1 VNGRDS
7 GRCAIVA
14 FPDSWPRIEEMAASK
29 ILALLSALSGF
40 AGTSI
45 LFFWT
50 FGFEM
55 PGAFFTT
62 RGHVSQA
69 STRNARRSIMQK
81 IGFGLLGLSF
91 LLNLITILSQ

>member
-1 VNGRDS
+1 
-7 GRCAIVA
+7 
-14 FPDSWPRIEEMAASK
+14 MAASK
-29 ILALLSALSGF
+29 ILALLSAISGF

-55 PGAFFTT
+55 PGAFFTS
-62 RGHVSQA
+62 RGQVSQA
-69 STRNARRSIMQK
+69 SARNVRRSIMQK

-91 LLNLITILSQ
+91 LLTLITILCE